1 MTDNIWVI
9 TDKKGPGNGLDVLD
23 GGKTISK
30 VYYEI
35 KNNFHFSHRLLI
47 YFNSHYILITSL
59 SPSTP
64 LPLEMPPP
72 ISTPLLHRQR
82 EDTLGTTPPW
92 EILS

>member
-35 KNNFHFSHRLLI
+35 KNNFHFFPQVINL
-47 YFNSHYILITSL
+47 F
-59 SPSTP
+59 
-64 LPLEMPPP
+64 
-72 ISTPLLHRQR
+72 
-82 EDTLGTTPPW
+82 
-92 EILS
+92 